1 MKDMDIW
8 TRKKPSFG
16 FISTRFAGL
25 DGVSL
30 ETKKWVDVLAEKDC
44 PVYFMAGELDT
55 PSEASH
61 LVPEAHFKHTEI
73 EKIQHTLFVEKKRDT
88 GLSNKIQHLKEKL
101 KSEIKKFHSRFG
113 FEILVVQNAL
123 AIPVNIPLG
132 LAIMEF
138 ILETEMP
145 TIAHHHDFSW
155 ERERFNSP
163 VVSDYLRAA
172 FPPVHPNIQH
182 VVINSLAG
190 HAMGQFT
197 GASWTL
203 IPNIID
209 FKASPPEIDDYNRDF
224 RRDIGLDPDTLLFLQ
239 PTRVVSRKGIE
250 KAAELVKRADQSR
263 ASLVITHEAGDE
275 GQEYLMRIEEFA
287 RFIDVDLKLASDRIG
302 LERGTDS
309 RGNKT
314 YTLWDAYV
322 NADIVVYPSEY
333 EGYGNAFV
341 ETIYCRK
348 PIIINRYSIFV
359 TDIETKGFEVIA
371 FDGYITN
378 DTIKQIKALL
388 DNPDQIS
395 QMAEKNYMLGWRYLS
410 YEMLEEKLEQ
420 LLINVYG
427 S

>member
-1 MKDMDIW
+1 MDIW

-16 FISTRFAGL
+16 FISTRLAGL

-30 ETKKWVDVLAEKDC
+30 EAKKWVDVLTAKDC

-55 PSEASH
+55 PAEISH
-61 LVPEAHFKHTEI
+61 LVPEAHFKHAEI
-73 EKIQHTLFVEKKRDT
+73 EKIQHMLFIEKKR
-88 GLSNKIQHLKEKL
+88 GPELSGKIQRLKEKL
-101 KSEIKKFHSRFG
+101 KNELKRFHSKFG

-132 LAIMEF
+132 LAITEF
-138 ILETEMP
+138 IIETEIP

-163 VVSDYLRAA
+163 AVFDYLRAA

-190 HAMGQFT
+190 HAMGKHT

-203 IPNIID
+203 IPNILD
-209 FKASPPEIDDYNRDF
+209 FKTPPPAMDNYNKNF
-224 RRDIGLDPDTLLFLQ
+224 RSDIGLDKDTILFLQ

-250 KAAELVKRADQSR
+250 TAAELVKRVDQSR
-263 ASLVITHEAGDE
+263 ASLVVTHEAGDE

-287 RFIDVDLKLASDRIG
+287 RFIDVDLKLISDRIG
-302 LERGTDS
+302 LERGTDKN
-309 RGNKT
+309 GDKK
-314 YTLWDAYV
+314 YTLWDAYL
-322 NADIVVYPSEY
+322 NADMVVYPSQY

-359 TDIETKGFEVIA
+359 TDIETKGFEVIS
-371 FDGYITN
+371 FDGYITT
-378 DTIKQIKALL
+378 DTIKKIKSLL
-388 DNPDQIS
+388 ASPDEIS

-420 LLINVYG
+420 LLIDIYG

>member
-1 MKDMDIW
+1 MDIW
-8 TRKKPSFG
+8 ARKKPSFG
-16 FISTRFAGL
+16 FISTRLAGL

-30 ETKKWVDVLAEKDC
+30 ETAKWVDVLAAKDC

-55 PSEASH
+55 PPEISH
-61 LVPEAHFKHTEI
+61 LVPEAHFKHPEI
-73 EKIQHTLFVEKKRDT
+73 EKIQHALFVEKKRDLE
-88 GLSNKIQHLKEKL
+88 LSSKIQQLKEKL
-101 KSEIKKFHSRFG
+101 INEIKTFHSRFG

-132 LAIMEF
+132 LAITEF
-138 ILETEMP
+138 IIETEMP

-172 FPPVHPNIQH
+172 FPPVHPSIQH

-190 HAMGQFT
+190 HAMGKHT

-203 IPNIID
+203 IPNILD
-209 FKASPPEIDDYNRDF
+209 FKTPPPEIDDYNNDF
-224 RRDIGLDPDTLLFLQ
+224 RSDIGLDKGSILLLQ

-250 KAAELVKRADQSR
+250 TAAELVKRVDQSR

-287 RFIDVDLKLASDRIG
+287 RFIDVDLKLISDRIG
-302 LERGTDS
+302 LERGTDKN
-309 RGNKT
+309 GNKK
-314 YTLWDAYV
+314 YTLWDAYI
-322 NADIVVYPSEY
+322 NADIVVYPSQY

-359 TDIETKGFEVIA
+359 TDIETKGFEVIS

-378 DTIKQIKALL
+378 DTIKKIKDLL
-388 DNPDQIS
+388 DNPGQIS

-420 LLINVYG
+420 LLINIYG

>member
-309 RGNKT
+309 RGTKT